1 MSDKEAKPTSPT
13 KVPPTSA
20 PPLSDDEDDD
30 DEADDLTIEAELA

>member
-13 KVPPTSA
+13 KLPP
-20 PPLSDDEDDD
+20 PVSDDDDDD